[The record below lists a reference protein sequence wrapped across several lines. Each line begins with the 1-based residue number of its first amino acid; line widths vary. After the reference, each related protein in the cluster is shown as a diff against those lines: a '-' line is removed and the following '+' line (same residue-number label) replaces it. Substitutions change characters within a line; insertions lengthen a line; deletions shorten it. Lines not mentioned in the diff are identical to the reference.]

1 MVKNLPANAGD
12 TRDVSLTLGPED
24 PLERKWLPSPVFLPG
39 KLHGQRSIV
48 VYAVVH
54 GVAKSRTQLST
65 CAHTHTH
72 KTVYMALNL
81 FLPGSRPVSKNPSIS
96 FTFDQYALLFGLSA
110 FSYTFKLSKCILHYV
125 LTINCLQSHI
135 FHFK

>member
-48 VYAVVH
+48 VYTVVH

-65 CAHTHTH
+65 HAHTHTH
-72 KTVYMALNL
+72 THTHNCVYGTQ
-81 FLPGSRPVSKNPSIS
+81 FIPSR
-96 FTFDQYALLFGLSA
+96 QQAC
-110 FSYTFKLSKCILHYV
+110 FKEP
-125 LTINCLQSHI
+125 
-135 FHFK
+135 FHFLYI

>member
-65 CAHTHTH
+65 CAHTQNC
-72 KTVYMALNL
+72 VYGTQ
-81 FLPGSRPVSKNPSIS
+81 FIPSR
-96 FTFDQYALLFGLSA
+96 QQAC
-110 FSYTFKLSKCILHYV
+110 FKEP
-125 LTINCLQSHI
+125 
-135 FHFK
+135 FHFLYI